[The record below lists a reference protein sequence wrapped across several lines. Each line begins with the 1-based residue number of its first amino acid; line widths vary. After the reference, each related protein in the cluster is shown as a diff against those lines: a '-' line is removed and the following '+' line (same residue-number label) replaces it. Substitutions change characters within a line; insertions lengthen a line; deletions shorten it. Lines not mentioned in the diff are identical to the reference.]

1 MRVYYHSRIS
11 SNYYY
16 HTLTLNKD
24 YIYVKLHSYRVTVV
38 TLLHCYK
45 GVTGVTECNL

>member
-24 YIYVKLHSYRVTVV
+24 YIYVELHELQSYSCYTV
-38 TLLHCYK
+38 TLLQ
-45 GVTGVTECNL
+45 GCNRCNRM

>member
-38 TLLHCYK
+38 TVVTLLQ
-45 GVTGVTECNL
+45 GCNRCNRV

>member
-16 HTLTLNKD
+16 YTLTLNKD
-24 YIYVKLHSYRVTVV
+24 YIYVKLHSYSCYSCYTVTRV
-38 TLLHCYK
+38 
-45 GVTGVTECNL
+45 